1 MKGLQICESKIAFLI
16 CIKYNVI
23 HSSYDDERTL
33 SSRKYISIIRLV
45 MIYTK
50 QFELRRKHILAS
62 SPVYLDAQG
71 RMRVVY
77 IEKLLLTYPLNT
89 PHSSNANA

>member
-50 QFELRRKHILAS
+50 QFELRRKHILAITE
-62 SPVYLDAQG
+62 A
-71 RMRVVY
+71 
-77 IEKLLLTYPLNT
+77 LLQSILMPQEG
-89 PHSSNANA
+89 